1 MVRTRTGAVLTCGE
15 GRKGALGTGSFES
28 SCAFLPVLDK
38 LETISRL
45 QRERDALMAKLRRS
59 AEEVMQ
65 HLSLDEPQAEP
76 TE

>member
-1 MVRTRTGAVLTCGE
+1 
-15 GRKGALGTGSFES
+15 
-28 SCAFLPVLDK
+28 VLDK